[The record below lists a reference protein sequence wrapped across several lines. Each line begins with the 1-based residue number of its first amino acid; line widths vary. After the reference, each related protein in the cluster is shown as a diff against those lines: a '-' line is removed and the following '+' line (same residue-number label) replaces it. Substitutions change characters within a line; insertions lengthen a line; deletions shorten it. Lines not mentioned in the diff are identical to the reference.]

1 MDGNVPEEIK
11 LVESLDLPHI
21 DPADSALTS
30 GTNVQ
35 TLSGIDIRDGMKQE
49 SVTTTTTRF
58 LPSSDR

>member
-21 DPADSALTS
+21 ASADSALTS